1 MFSKTFVEDSF
12 SGVAPPHPPTIT
24 PLYPPLF
31 GHNAEF
37 MQREKPSQEFPIQ
50 LIFKR
55 RSNDL
60 ENSKDAEFAKQE
72 EFSDSADRSKGNLFT
87 FERLQDDDNTF
98 SISLKKCQSI
108 SISPE
113 DDSSFSSNEFQPLLQ
128 TELKIFRSLFF
139 LCFKLFSGE
148 KIVQE
153 DLSLNPSEVLIFNCI
168 LKRKFVKRSKVAEF
182 DIKSKPKLERIEQII
197 LKKNLKRPEE
207 CYKFIHTRV
216 LKYLKRRFRSNFNIK
231 KDLNSNFY
239 RYYFQGLA
247 ERLQIPISKFNYPLY
262 VRQTKGGKP
271 IERMALNAD
280 YFKLV
285 FKSRRFKH
293 EFDYFTS
300 DILLFD
306 CRQDIIQKLE
316 RMMLKWENQIK
327 KSSVDSA
334 LFEIEEYLL
343 KNKHCKLPW
352 TLLEIRNSVQKL
364 SLFGNEE

>member
-1 MFSKTFVEDSF
+1 M
-12 SGVAPPHPPTIT
+12 
-24 PLYPPLF
+24 
-31 GHNAEF
+31 
-37 MQREKPSQEFPIQ
+37 
-50 LIFKR
+50 
-55 RSNDL
+55 
-60 ENSKDAEFAKQE
+60 
-72 EFSDSADRSKGNLFT
+72 FT

-98 SISLKKCQSI
+98 SISLKKCQSF
-108 SISPE
+108 SISPQ
-113 DDSSFSSNEFQPLLQ
+113 DDFSFPSNEFQPLLQ
-128 TELKIFRSLFF
+128 TELKIFRNLFF

-153 DLSLNPSEVLIFNCI
+153 DLCLNPSEVVIFNCI

-182 DIKSKPKLERIEQII
+182 DIKTKPKLEKIDQII

-271 IERMALNAD
+271 VERMALNAD

-285 FKSRRFKH
+285 FKSRRFKQ

-364 SLFGNEE
+364 SLFGDEE